1 MPLSVDVGHS
11 SLTGPRERNEDFCGM
26 VTPQGAELENKGLDV
41 YKRQVFRTSGN
52 EVFALRDHCPHKG
65 GPLSQGLVHGNQ
77 VTCPLHG
84 WKLRLDSG
92 EAVAPDEGCARR
104 YPIRVDSGTVFLQ
117 I

>member
-1 MPLSVDVGHS
+1 MADWKSICKLDDI
-11 SLTGPRERNEDFCGM
+11 PRLGSRVVRSMNGDI
-26 VTPQGAELENKGLDV
+26 AL
-41 YKRQVFRTSGN
+41 FRTSSD
-52 EVFALRDHCPHKG
+52 EVFALRDQCPHKG

-92 EAVAPDEGCARR
+92 EAVAPDQGCARR
-104 YPIRVDSGTVFLQ
+104 YPIRIESGTVFLD